1 MPLRRE
7 FLAQLGGI
15 VAGSS
20 LDVRKL
26 EAMGSADVSEWDM
39 SWVKRITA
47 AKYRAVFNANA
58 IKNGDV
64 VYSAALV
71 LDQFHEVYG
80 TGDQSTCAVIVLRSA
95 GTVMAFNDSLWA
107 RYKVGD
113 ETNVMDPVTNVS
125 ATRNIFWKT
134 REGASPEAAAKS
146 IFALQH
152 RGLICRV
159 CNRELNG
166 WASEIA
172 EKTKQKEAA
181 VYAEVRANLI
191 PGSYV
196 VPSGIFALI
205 RAQNAGCAYMP
216 GE

>member
-7 FLAQLGGI
+7 FLAQLGGV
-15 VAGSS
+15 VAASS
-20 LDVRKL
+20 LNVGKL
-26 EAMGSADVSEWDM
+26 EAMGSGHASEWDM
-39 SWVKRITA
+39 SWVERIAA
-47 AKYRAVFNANA
+47 AKYRAVFNANV

-80 TGDQSTCAVIVLRSA
+80 TGDQSTCPVIVFRSA

-107 RYKVGD
+107 RYKFGD
-113 ETNVMDPVTNVS
+113 ETNVIDPVTHVS
-125 ATRNIFWKT
+125 AIRNIFWKA
-134 REGASPEAAAKS
+134 REGASPKAAANS
-146 IFALQH
+146 LFALQQ
-152 RGLICRV
+152 RGLICLV
-159 CNRELNG
+159 CNRELRG
-166 WASEIA
+166 WADKFA
-172 EKTKQKEAA
+172 QQTQQKEDA
-181 VYAEVRANLI
+181 VYAEMRANLI
-191 PGSYV
+191 PGSYL